1 MPVDLPPPVVVT
13 TVSEPAKEIV
23 AQDVYGPKD
32 LEEPEQR
39 DEGPPEQLTSECPQ
53 TSENVITVCA
63 SVDPRQHRLGNL
75 PPPTETAW
83 NTLDKATT
91 IKLGPAE
98 IQPQVIDGETGSPIP
113 QKGVGIGMR
122 IRF

>member
-13 TVSEPAKEIV
+13 TISQPVEEIV
-23 AQDVYGPKD
+23 AQEVYGPKD
-32 LEEPEQR
+32 LENPEQR
-39 DEGPPEQLTSECPQ
+39 DDSQAEQLTSECPQ

-63 SVDPRQHRLGNL
+63 SVDAGQHRLGTL
-75 PPPTETAW
+75 PPPSETAW
-83 NTLDKATT
+83 NAVDAATT

-113 QKGVGIGMR
+113 AKGVGVGLR

>member
-13 TVSEPAKEIV
+13 TIVQSAEEIV

-32 LEEPEQR
+32 LEDPEPR
-39 DEGPPEQLTSECPQ
+39 DGGQAEQLTPECPQ

-75 PPPTETAW
+75 PPPSETAW
-83 NTLDKATT
+83 NALDAATT

-113 QKGVGIGMR
+113 AKGVGVGLR
-122 IRF
+122 LRF